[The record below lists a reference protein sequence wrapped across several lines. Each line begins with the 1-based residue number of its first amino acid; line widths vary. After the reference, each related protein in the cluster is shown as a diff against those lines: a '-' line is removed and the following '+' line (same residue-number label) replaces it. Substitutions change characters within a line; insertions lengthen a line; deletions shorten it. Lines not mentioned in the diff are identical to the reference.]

1 MMGDAQYENGSTMK
15 VPEAVGLSSANV
27 FANKYTPSPSQSY
40 SVLVMVTTLLLS
52 PTVQPLEPYSIG
64 REEEKRGWV
73 RSSGCN
79 FFGTIAAEEH

>member
-1 MMGDAQYENGSTMK
+1 MMGDAQYENGSTTK

-52 PTVQPLEPYSIG
+52 PHSSATRALINW
-64 REEEKRGWV
+64 KRG
-73 RSSGCN
+73 GET
-79 FFGTIAAEEH
+79 GMG